1 MNSLLAS
8 HCILVVSFTGSF
20 LKKTGSSS
28 YFSQPHLCL
37 LSLEQKLKN
46 IYSQTYKDIKMK
58 KLLLTIAA
66 LTIFTI
72 FNQSYSQDKW
82 SLELRP
88 GTNYATQNISDAD
101 LGLGFGSEFNI
112 AYRFMPHL
120 AAYAG
125 WSYNNFA
132 VDQSFAGSDA
142 SFEETGYTFGFQF
155 IHPIGESNLS
165 YLVRI
170 GGTYNHIEVE
180 NNDGDI
186 IIDSG
191 HGLGWQAE
199 AGLVIPISEKF
210 SIMPSVR
217 YRSLNRNIDIN
228 NTSTSVDLNYL
239 SVGVGLSW
247 SF

>member
-1 MNSLLAS
+1 M
-8 HCILVVSFTGSF
+8 
-20 LKKTGSSS
+20 
-28 YFSQPHLCL
+28 Q
-37 LSLEQKLKN
+37 
-46 IYSQTYKDIKMK
+46 DI
-58 KLLLTIAA
+58 A
-66 LTIFTI
+66 
-72 FNQSYSQDKW
+72 
-82 SLELRP
+82 
-88 GTNYATQNISDAD
+88 DAD
-101 LGLGFGSEFNI
+101 LGIGFGLEGTI

-132 VDQSFAGSDA
+132 VDQSFAGADA

-155 IHPIGESNLS
+155 IHLIGESTLS

-170 GGTYNHIEVE
+170 GGTYNHIEIE

-199 AGLVIPISEKF
+199 AGLVIPLSERF
-210 SIMPSVR
+210 SLLPSVR
-217 YRSLNRNIDIN
+217 YRSLNRDIKIEN
-228 NTSTSVDLNYL
+228 VSTSVDLNYL

>member
-1 MNSLLAS
+1 
-8 HCILVVSFTGSF
+8 
-20 LKKTGSSS
+20 
-28 YFSQPHLCL
+28 
-37 LSLEQKLKN
+37 
-46 IYSQTYKDIKMK
+46 MK
-58 KLLLTIAA
+58 KLLLTIVA
-66 LTIFTI
+66 LTLLTS
-72 FNQSYSQDKW
+72 FNQPQAQDKW
-82 SLELRP
+82 SLEFRL
-88 GTNYATQNISDAD
+88 GANYATQDIADAD
-101 LGLGFGSEFNI
+101 LGLGFGGELTI

-142 SFEETGYTFGFQF
+142 NFEETGYTFGFQF
-155 IHPIGESNLS
+155 IHPIGESGIK
-165 YLVRI
+165 YLARI
-170 GGTYNHIEVE
+170 GGTYNHIEIE

-199 AGLVIPISEKF
+199 AGLVIPLSEKF
-210 SIMPSVR
+210 SLMPSVR
-217 YRSLNRNIDIN
+217 YRSLNREIEIENI
-228 NTSTSVDLNYL
+228 NTSVNLNYL

>member
-1 MNSLLAS
+1 
-8 HCILVVSFTGSF
+8 
-20 LKKTGSSS
+20 
-28 YFSQPHLCL
+28 
-37 LSLEQKLKN
+37 
-46 IYSQTYKDIKMK
+46 MK
-58 KLLLTIAA
+58 KLLFTIVA
-66 LTIFTI
+66 LTLLTV
-72 FNQSYSQDKW
+72 FNQSIAQDKW

-88 GTNYATQNISDAD
+88 GVNYATQDIADAN
-101 LGLGFGSEFNI
+101 LELGFGTELTI

-132 VDQSFAGSDA
+132 VDQSFAGTDA
-142 SFEETGYTFGFQF
+142 SFEETGYTFGLQF
-155 IHPIGESNLS
+155 IHPIGESGLS
-165 YLVRI
+165 YLVRA
-170 GGTYNHIEVE
+170 GGTYNHIEIE

-199 AGLVIPISEKF
+199 AGLVIPLSERF
-210 SIMPSVR
+210 SLLPSVR
-217 YRSLNRNIDIN
+217 YRSLNRDIKIEN
-228 NTSTSVDLNYL
+228 VSTSVDLNYL

>member
-1 MNSLLAS
+1 
-8 HCILVVSFTGSF
+8 
-20 LKKTGSSS
+20 
-28 YFSQPHLCL
+28 
-37 LSLEQKLKN
+37 
-46 IYSQTYKDIKMK
+46 MK
-58 KLLLTIAA
+58 KLVLSTAVLIMLL
-66 LTIFTI
+66 L
-72 FNQSYSQDKW
+72 FNQSIAQDKW

-88 GTNYATQNISDAD
+88 GFNYATKDISDAD
-101 LGLGFGSEFNI
+101 LGVGFGSELTI

-132 VDQSFAGSDA
+132 VDQSFAGADA
-142 SFEETGYTFGFQF
+142 SFEETGYTFGLQF
-155 IHPIGESNLS
+155 IHPIGESDIS
-165 YLVRI
+165 YLIRA
-170 GGTYNHIEVE
+170 GGTYNHIEIE

-199 AGLVIPISEKF
+199 AGLVIPLSEKF
-210 SIMPSVR
+210 SLLPSLR
-217 YRSLNRNIDIN
+217 YRSLNRDIEIEN
-228 NTSTSVDLNYL
+228 VSTSVDLNYL

>member
-1 MNSLLAS
+1 
-8 HCILVVSFTGSF
+8 
-20 LKKTGSSS
+20 
-28 YFSQPHLCL
+28 
-37 LSLEQKLKN
+37 
-46 IYSQTYKDIKMK
+46 MK

-66 LTIFTI
+66 LTLLVF
-72 FNQSYSQDKW
+72 FNQSYAQDKW
-82 SLELRP
+82 SLEFRP
-88 GTNYATQNISDAD
+88 GIDYATKDIADAE
-101 LGLGFGSEFNI
+101 LELGFGAELTI

-132 VDQSFAGSDA
+132 VDQSFAGPDA

-155 IHPIGESNLS
+155 IHPIGESTLS
-165 YLVRI
+165 YLVRV
-170 GGTYNHIEVE
+170 GGTYNHIEIE

-199 AGLVIPISEKF
+199 AGLVIPLSEKF
-210 SIMPSVR
+210 SILPSVR
-217 YRSLNRNIDIN
+217 YRSLNREIDIN
-228 NTSTSVDLNYL
+228 NVSTSVDLNYL
-239 SVGVGLSW
+239 SAGVGVTW

>member
-1 MNSLLAS
+1 
-8 HCILVVSFTGSF
+8 
-20 LKKTGSSS
+20 
-28 YFSQPHLCL
+28 
-37 LSLEQKLKN
+37 
-46 IYSQTYKDIKMK
+46 MK
-58 KLLLTIAA
+58 KLLLTIVA
-66 LTIFTI
+66 LTLLTV
-72 FNQSYSQDKW
+72 FNQSRAQDKW

-88 GTNYATQNISDAD
+88 GVNYATQDIADAN
-101 LGLGFGSEFNI
+101 LELGFGTELTI

-132 VDQSFAGSDA
+132 VDQSFAEPDA
-142 SFEETGYTFGFQF
+142 SFEETGYTFGLQF
-155 IHPIGESNLS
+155 IHPIGKSGLS
-165 YLVRI
+165 YLVRA
-170 GGTYNHIEVE
+170 GGTYNHIEIE

-199 AGLVIPISEKF
+199 AGLVIPLSEKF
-210 SIMPSVR
+210 SLSPSVR
-217 YRSLNRNIDIN
+217 YRSLNRDIEIN
-228 NTSTSVDLNYL
+228 NVSTPVDLNYL

>member
-1 MNSLLAS
+1 
-8 HCILVVSFTGSF
+8 
-20 LKKTGSSS
+20 
-28 YFSQPHLCL
+28 
-37 LSLEQKLKN
+37 
-46 IYSQTYKDIKMK
+46 MK

-66 LTIFTI
+66 LMLFTL
-72 FNQSYSQDKW
+72 FGQSYAQDKW
-82 SLELRP
+82 GLEFRP
-88 GTNYATQNISDAD
+88 GVDYATQDIADAD
-101 LGLGFGSEFNI
+101 LGLGFGAELTI

-132 VDQSFAGSDA
+132 VDQSFAGPDA

-155 IHPIGESNLS
+155 IHPIGESGLS
-165 YLVRI
+165 YLVRA
-170 GGTYNHIEVE
+170 GGTYNHIEIE

-199 AGLVIPISEKF
+199 AGLVIPLSEKF
-210 SIMPSVR
+210 SLLPSLR
-217 YRSLNRNIDIN
+217 YRLLNRDIEIEN
-228 NTSTSVDLNYL
+228 VNTSVDLNYL
-239 SVGVGLSW
+239 SVGVGLSL